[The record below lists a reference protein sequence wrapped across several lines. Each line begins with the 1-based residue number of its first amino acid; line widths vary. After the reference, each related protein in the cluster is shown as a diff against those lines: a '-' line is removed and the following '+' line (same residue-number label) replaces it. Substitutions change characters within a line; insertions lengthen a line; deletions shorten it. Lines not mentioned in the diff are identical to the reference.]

1 MDNKI
6 QHIQVPHDLGVAK
19 EIKMNPTD
27 YLIYG
32 YMRKNMDKD
41 TFQTFVSLRT
51 LAELARVSIN
61 TVQSSIKKLN
71 AAGEI
76 KILEK
81 KKGRSNIYEIQ
92 KSGRY
97 FERFTYEFM
106 DAENTTPEEKGVLLA
121 MQQYTSTNDGQFA
134 ITTKTNK
141 ELAAKMDMSTKVLT
155 RVFRQLEDK
164 GILITSRTSALDKIS
179 GLRKS
184 AKLIDLSLVCQAI
197 LFVNQKVD
205 QHSEQIEKHSE
216 DIKNLRK
223 EIMKLKQENEKL
235 LSRLNTNSNFNFA

>member
-1 MDNKI
+1 MDNKV

-92 KSGRY
+92 KS
-97 FERFTYEFM
+97 
-106 DAENTTPEEKGVLLA
+106 
-121 MQQYTSTNDGQFA
+121 
-134 ITTKTNK
+134 
-141 ELAAKMDMSTKVLT
+141 
-155 RVFRQLEDK
+155 
-164 GILITSRTSALDKIS
+164 
-179 GLRKS
+179 
-184 AKLIDLSLVCQAI
+184 
-197 LFVNQKVD
+197 
-205 QHSEQIEKHSE
+205 
-216 DIKNLRK
+216 
-223 EIMKLKQENEKL
+223 
-235 LSRLNTNSNFNFA
+235 

>member
-1 MDNKI
+1 MTTDTTFSQLSELTGVNTDYIKDSFIPKLKELEDKGYRVETI
-6 QHIQVPHDLGVAK
+6 QQQR
-19 EIKMNPTD
+19 EIRRNIYYLPNPT
-27 YLIYG
+27 
-32 YMRKNMDKD
+32 KN
-41 TFQTFVSLRT
+41 FRIIW
-51 LAELARVSIN
+51 AELFSD
-61 TVQSSIKKLN
+61 SSL
-71 AAGEI
+71 
-76 KILEK
+76 
-81 KKGRSNIYEIQ
+81 
-92 KSGRY
+92 
-97 FERFTYEFM
+97 
-106 DAENTTPEEKGVLLA
+106 TPEEKGVLLA

-141 ELAAKMDMSTKVLT
+141 ELAAKMDISTKVLT

-235 LSRLNTNSNFNFA
+235 LSRLNTNSDFNFA

>member
-1 MDNKI
+1 MDNKV

-121 MQQYTSTNDGQFA
+121 MQQYTSTM
-134 ITTKTNK
+134 
-141 ELAAKMDMSTKVLT
+141 MDNLLL
-155 RVFRQLEDK
+155 QL
-164 GILITSRTSALDKIS
+164 
-179 GLRKS
+179 
-184 AKLIDLSLVCQAI
+184 KL
-197 LFVNQKVD
+197 
-205 QHSEQIEKHSE
+205 
-216 DIKNLRK
+216 IKNLQQK
-223 EIMKLKQENEKL
+223 W
-235 LSRLNTNSNFNFA
+235 T

>member
-1 MDNKI
+1 MDNKV

-81 KKGRSNIYEIQ
+81 KKVGVI
-92 KSGRY
+92 
-97 FERFTYEFM
+97 FMRFK
-106 DAENTTPEEKGVLLA
+106 N
-121 MQQYTSTNDGQFA
+121 
-134 ITTKTNK
+134 
-141 ELAAKMDMSTKVLT
+141 
-155 RVFRQLEDK
+155 R
-164 GILITSRTSALDKIS
+164 
-179 GLRKS
+179 
-184 AKLIDLSLVCQAI
+184 
-197 LFVNQKVD
+197 
-205 QHSEQIEKHSE
+205 E
-216 DIKNLRK
+216 DILKDLLTSLWMLRILLLKKK
-223 EIMKLKQENEKL
+223 E
-235 LSRLNTNSNFNFA
+235 FY